1 MKGETYWSR
10 TSPAACACAESSAVW
25 YGWGVS
31 CDFNAS
37 SNSQVQIRPQ
47 IQTRLFSS
55 HVFSFAS
62 QLSAVLT
69 ILSTGSNLS
78 WYFPK
83 KVAILDSGND
93 LNFSL
98 LFACFQIEGKT
109 GGMDKSSIVC
119 VDCVLVSIPIPGTH
133 CLENSVYQ
141 VLFSPLH
148 MGT

>member
-1 MKGETYWSR
+1 MGG
-10 TSPAACACAESSAVW
+10 ACHVTLM
-25 YGWGVS
+25 
-31 CDFNAS
+31 
-37 SNSQVQIRPQ
+37 QVQ
-47 IQTRLFSS
+47 TRKFKLARKFKL

-98 LFACFQIEGKT
+98 LFACLQIEGKT
-109 GGMDKSSIVC
+109 GGVDKSSIVC
-119 VDCVLVSIPIPGTH
+119 VDCVLVSIADNT
-133 CLENSVYQ
+133 
-141 VLFSPLH
+141 
-148 MGT
+148 